1 MQCLEIAKHF
11 RIIYLLYLKPEIC
24 FGLSSRFIS
33 FMLVV
38 VVVMMCV
45 CVGGGGGVEGG
56 SNHMLGHILFIGR
69 IHCTPWTI
77 TVGIFL

>member
-33 FMLVV
+33 FMLLV

-45 CVGGGGGVEGG
+45 CVGGGGGGWRGG
-56 SNHMLGHILFIGR
+56 SNHMLGIFYLSAEFIVPPGQSQ
-69 IHCTPWTI
+69 
-77 TVGIFL
+77 